1 MKTSRLTFCVAFFLS
16 LMSFT
21 ALGQYEFPVVEFNEK
36 NVPLNQALLTLRQ
49 SYDFEIAYDNRQL
62 SRFRVSGDK
71 KKIALN
77 LLLDRW
83 LDPIGYDYD
92 LYEETIVVYRKE
104 NRSKAQEPQRYFV
117 TVSGQVVDDRTN
129 EPLPYASI
137 AIQGSAQ
144 GVATNERGYFQITEV
159 PNDTT
164 TLVCTF
170 VGFDTQRIRLSPET
184 DLDNVIFRASKS
196 HALLPVARVLTFR
209 EGGVIKNT
217 RPSLLTI
224 DTELAY
230 ELPNVGE
237 PDIIRAIQLLPGVS
251 GALENSAALHVRGG
265 ASDEN
270 LILFDGFTIYHLD
283 HFFGVFSAFNSNSI
297 KNIRLHKGVFDPRF
311 GGRASSVLEVTG
323 KTGNSMKTDFRA
335 NLNLLSASAHL
346 ESPILGNRATLMVSA
361 RRSYTD
367 ILYSPLYQTL
377 FNGLYANVIEGSRD
391 SLNIF
396 GTDDQPDFRFHDI
409 TAKVSVKTRDNDQL
423 SFSLYNGLDR
433 LSTGYEEQTI
443 DERFLI
449 QYNDRS
455 QWGNTGLSGQWSRQW
470 RPGHFSS
477 LTVGYSQFASELFG
491 FDRRENL
498 LVGSVDTVFFDRNTS
513 IRDFTTRFRH
523 EWQTGEHQL
532 TAGFEINALSVDNS
546 RLESSGESDQI
557 SETGDVF
564 ALFMSDAFKSKTG
577 WEISPGLRTSYLG
590 VAKRLFHEPRV
601 RLSKRFMGG
610 WSLHAAAGRHYQFIR
625 NARRQDLFLNT
636 SDQWHIANEGVVP
649 VLTNDQAT
657 LGVQYEAEL
666 WEISAEGFYKDR
678 KGVIEDA
685 LRLINAEAQNENDLL
700 IGDGIAYGGELQITR
715 TKGVHSGWAAYTYA
729 RTINR
734 FSALEEKE
742 IPSVFD
748 RTHEFKAVYMY
759 KPGRFHANAVF
770 VYSSGLPFT
779 AANGVYS
786 LGLVND
792 QQIELLGYDQIHA
805 ARLPSYHRLDLS
817 FYYDFPLKNAN
828 ASIGLSL
835 YNLYGR
841 SNVRNRYYYLVGTF
855 EESLRV
861 EPRNQLFLGSVPAIQ
876 VSVEW

>member
-1 MKTSRLTFCVAFFLS
+1 MSLVAH
-16 LMSFT
+16 
-21 ALGQYEFPVVEFNEK
+21 GQYEYPEVEFNEK
-36 NVPLNQALLTLRQ
+36 NVPLNQALLSLRQ

-62 SRFRVSGDK
+62 SRYRVSGDK
-71 KKIALN
+71 KKIALDK
-77 LLLDRW
+77 LLERW
-83 LDPIGYDYD
+83 LEPIGYGFD

-104 NRSKAQEPQRYFV
+104 DELGGSDPKRFFI

-137 AIQGSAQ
+137 SIAGIGQ
-144 GVATNERGYFQITEV
+144 GVAANERGYFQITEV

-164 TLVCTF
+164 TLVCNF
-170 VGFDTQRIRLSPET
+170 VGFDTQRIQLSPET

-209 EGGVIKNT
+209 EGGVIQST

-323 KTGNSMKTDFRA
+323 KTGNNLKTDLKA
-335 NLNLLSASAHL
+335 NLNLLSASMHI
-346 ESPILGNRATLMVSA
+346 ESPILGDRASLMVSA

-367 ILYSPLYQTL
+367 VLYSPLYQTL

-391 SLNIF
+391 SLNVF
-396 GTDDQPDFRFHDI
+396 GTDEQPDFRFHDI
-409 TAKVSVKTRDNDQL
+409 TAKVSVRTRENDQL
-423 SFSLYNGLDR
+423 SFSFYNGLDR

-455 QWGNTGLSGQWSRQW
+455 QWGNTGVSGQWSRQW

-477 LTVGYSQFASELFG
+477 MTVGFSQFGSELFG

-498 LVGSVDTVFFDRNTS
+498 FVGSVDTVFFDRNTS

-523 EWQTGEHQL
+523 EWQKGGHQL
-532 TAGFEINALSVDNS
+532 TAGFELNALSVENS
-546 RLESSGESDQI
+546 RLESTGESGQI
-557 SETGDVF
+557 VENGELLALFVSDVF
-564 ALFMSDAFKSKTG
+564 QSRSG
-577 WEISPGLRTSYLG
+577 WEVAPGVRTSYFG
-590 VAKRLFHEPRV
+590 VAKRLFHEPRLRV
-601 RLSKRFMGG
+601 SKRFMGG

-657 LGVQYEAEL
+657 LGIQYANEL
-666 WEISAEGFYKDR
+666 WKITAEGFYKDR

-685 LRLINAEAQNENDLL
+685 LRLINAEADNENDLL
-700 IGDGIAYGGELQITR
+700 IGDGIAYGGEIQITK

-729 RTINR
+729 RTINQ
-734 FSALEEKE
+734 FSSLEEQE

-748 RTHEFKAVYMY
+748 RTHEVKAVYMY

-770 VYSSGLPFT
+770 VYSSGLPYT

-805 ARLPSYHRLDLS
+805 ARLPNYHRVDLS

-835 YNLYGR
+835 YNMYGR
-841 SNVRNRYYYLVGTF
+841 ANVRNRYYYLVGTF
-855 EESLRV
+855 EESLSV
-861 EPRNQLFLGSVPAIQ
+861 EPRDQLFLRSVPAIQ
-876 VSVEW
+876 LSLEW